1 MRHSSSVCSD
11 ARDHAKATLRR
22 AAAKTHGSV
31 GRVWAISGD
40 QTDSDPPNTDGE
52 PHEQPSDDTPKNHG
66 PDTPAPVKDA
76 ESVFTRIG
84 DPDEFEDEL
93 TGEVVDPNDLG
104 GITVPPG
111 FLRRLLADPAHAPEL
126 LAARAVEQFADR
138 AERDVRLLRDRN
150 PRATDRQL
158 AVYFKRKYS
167 RAARWE
173 GAGTGTAG
181 LLGLPADL
189 VMLAWIQNR
198 LVISIAAAYGHD
210 MTDHRER
217 AVELLMIQGIHNSRD
232 IARRR
237 LIGITQK
244 TVKKLILKHL
254 RKQALVLIKQMFR
267 VVGINFTRK
276 ALLEKGVPLLSVP
289 ISAGVNYVS
298 TRLAANQAIKF
309 YDTTI
314 G

>member
-1 MRHSSSVCSD
+1 MSD
-11 ARDHAKATLRR
+11 E
-22 AAAKTHGSV
+22 
-31 GRVWAISGD
+31 
-40 QTDSDPPNTDGE
+40 QTDNDPPNTDGE
-52 PHEQPSDDTPKNHG
+52 PHKQPSGDTPENPAAG
-66 PDTPAPVKDA
+66 TPTPEKDA
-76 ESVFTRIG
+76 ESVFTRSG

-150 PRATDRQL
+150 PHATDRQL

-167 RAARWE
+167 RAAGWE
-173 GAGTGTAG
+173 GAGTGTVG

-198 LVISIAAAYGHD
+198 LVLSIAAAYGHD

-232 IARRR
+232 IARKR

-254 RKQALVLIKQMFR
+254 RNQPLVLVKQMFR
-267 VVGINFTRK
+267 VVGITFTRK
-276 ALLEKGVPLLSVP
+276 ALLEKGVPRLAVP
-289 ISAGVNYVS
+289 ISAGVNTLS
-298 TRLAANQAIKF
+298 TRLVANQAIKF

-314 G
+314 A